1 MKTHRWD
8 KQRGTS
14 ALLTCGAW
22 WDRDVA
28 NMMMR
33 TTSRRWLAI
42 IGIVATVVGAPCSAN
57 SPSQA
62 GPVGSSYAARADTGE
77 RAALAPTGVL
87 RIGVY
92 AGSPTSLV
100 RDAKGNAAGIAVDLG
115 NALAMRLGVGAEIIE
130 FDRVAQV
137 VAALAE
143 GKIDVSFMNATP
155 ARASL
160 IDFSMPLLDIEQGF
174 LVPRGSAIRTIADC
188 DAPGRRVGVTE
199 GSSSQ
204 AVLSY
209 SLRSA
214 SLVTASSIEAATEL
228 VASGKVDAYAT
239 NKSILY
245 QMAGRL
251 PGARVLPG
259 AIGLEHMAVAI
270 PKGRGAALSYVK
282 AWAAEPPTRRL
293 VVRAAKRAGLRGMVS
308 PQPSQ

>member
-1 MKTHRWD
+1 
-8 KQRGTS
+8 
-14 ALLTCGAW
+14 
-22 WDRDVA
+22 
-28 NMMMR
+28 
-33 TTSRRWLAI
+33 
-42 IGIVATVVGAPCSAN
+42 
-57 SPSQA
+57 
-62 GPVGSSYAARADTGE
+62 
-77 RAALAPTGVL
+77 L

-100 RDAKGNAAGIAVDLG
+100 RDAKGNAAGIAVELG
-115 NALAMRLGVGAEIIE
+115 KALAKRLGTGAELVE

-137 VAALAE
+137 VDALAA

-155 ARASL
+155 ARARL
-160 IDFSMPLLDIEQGF
+160 IDFTATLLDIEQGY

-204 AVLSY
+204 AVLSQ
-209 SLRSA
+209 SLRA
-214 SLVTASSIEAATEL
+214 ATLVTAASIEAATAL
-228 VASGKVDAYAT
+228 VASGRVDAYAT

-245 QMAGRL
+245 QMAGQL

-282 AWAAEPPTRRL
+282 AWTAEAPTQRL
-293 VVRAAKRAGLRGMVS
+293 VVRAARRAGLRGMVS
-308 PQPSQ
+308 PQP